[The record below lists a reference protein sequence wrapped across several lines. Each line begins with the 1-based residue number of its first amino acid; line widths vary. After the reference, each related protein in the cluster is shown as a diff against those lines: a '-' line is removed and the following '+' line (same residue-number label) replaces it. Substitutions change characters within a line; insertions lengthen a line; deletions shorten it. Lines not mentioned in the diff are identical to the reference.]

1 MPDQGMEAP
10 AALASEVWQVG
21 DLTIDVDQQR
31 VMRGDQEIPLP
42 RLSFNLLL
50 ALARQWPGVVSHD
63 ELMSAVWPHLVVG
76 DETVVQR
83 VKLLR
88 QALSDPSDEPRYI
101 AALRGRGYRLVA
113 NVRRMEP
120 SVPLTRSRRFGG
132 WRLAMGLAIAA
143 AVIALSWRGY
153 MLVNDHNAPQAAAQV
168 HGLERAVAVLP
179 FTNLSP
185 DQRDAYMALSLP
197 EMTLNRLT
205 ALPGIT
211 VMAYDSSSLA
221 GRSATDPREIG
232 RRLGVAY
239 LVSGSVQRNADT
251 LRITARL
258 VDARNATQLWSRDF
272 AGRISDLF
280 RIQDDIAEQVAIALK
295 SRIGDVGVAPPPQQR
310 SPNVEA
316 YLAYLRGRALI
327 GRFTVNEA
335 ESAAREFAKAIE
347 LDPTFAAAHA
357 ALYDAHMQ
365 AAGLR
370 HDDLEIARNQ
380 YRPLL
385 HRALLLDP
393 QSGAAWY
400 ARAMW
405 EVFDIAQRDAA
416 FRKAVTLD
424 PANTRG
430 LIAFSEYLDIT
441 DAGADA
447 GRVPGSGFDPSSQQ
461 ARTTG
466 GSSDKGN
473 RGAEADR
480 LLDMAMRIDPL
491 SPRAHFRKTLRD
503 FRRSGS
509 DLEAPMLAILE
520 TDPEF
525 YPALYLVAL
534 YRSLHHGHASESIA
548 LIERTIRNDPLNP
561 AGPNSAVAYYLDVG
575 DLEAAR
581 QVAALTPVSALTAKP
596 LLAQF
601 VGDWRT
607 AGEAAMTRWGFEF
620 GFNDSWGSMQA
631 LRDYALRT
639 RDFDRPVGLLRER
652 YHLPAEGPVQVS
664 TSNFRAAVNLAHLE
678 LALGHRARAEETLH
692 AVILWIDADTNPHP
706 VYKRRSRA
714 QALMLLGETDQ
725 AFTDLAASFRDD
737 RDYMQWWYT
746 LERDPVWDPIR
757 NDPRFQMLATEVH
770 AYAARERE
778 ATEVLRREGTIPSRG
793 SATLHSGHQRSGTVS
808 TSKSSLGVSP

>member
-1 MPDQGMEAP
+1 MPDQGVETRAVP
-10 AALASEVWQVG
+10 ETEVWQVG
-21 DLTIDVDQQR
+21 DLTIDVDRQR
-31 VMRGDQEIPLP
+31 VMRGDLEIPLP
-42 RLSFNLLL
+42 RLSLDLLL
-50 ALARQWPGVVSHD
+50 ALARLWPNFVSND
-63 ELMSAVWPHLVVG
+63 ELMSIVWPRLVVG
-76 DETVVQR
+76 PETVVQR

-88 QALSDPSDEPRYI
+88 QALGDPSEEPRYI

-113 NVRRMEP
+113 NVRRMER
-120 SVPLTRSRRFGG
+120 SVPLTQSRQRFGG
-132 WRLAMGLAIAA
+132 WRLVIGLGVAA
-143 AVIALSWRGY
+143 AVLALSWRGY
-153 MLVNDHNAPQAAAQV
+153 LLINGDRDTPQPDTAAQAP
-168 HGLERAVAVLP
+168 GSERAVAVLP

-185 DQRDAYMALSLP
+185 DQRDAYMSLSLP

-211 VMAYDSSSLA
+211 VIAYDSSALA
-221 GRSATDPREIG
+221 GRSTTDPREIG
-232 RRLGVAY
+232 RRLGAAY
-239 LVSGSVQRNADT
+239 LVSGSVQRNEDA

-258 VDARNATQLWSRDF
+258 VDARTATQLWSRDF
-272 AGRISDLF
+272 AGRITDLF
-280 RIQDDIAEQVAIALK
+280 RIQDDIAEQVAVALK
-295 SRIGDVGVAPPPQQR
+295 SRISDVGVAPPPQAR

-335 ESAAREFAKAIE
+335 ESASREFEKAIE

-365 AAGLR
+365 AVGLR
-370 HDDLEIARNQ
+370 HDDLQAARKR

-385 HRALLLDP
+385 DRALSLDP

-405 EVFDIAQRDAA
+405 EVFDNAERDAA

-441 DAGADA
+441 DGGADA

-461 ARTTG
+461 ARTAS
-466 GSSDKGN
+466 GSSDNGN

-503 FRRSGS
+503 FRRSSS

-548 LIERTIRNDPLNP
+548 LIERVIRNDPLNP

-581 QVAALTPVSALTAKP
+581 QVAALTPVSARTARP

-631 LRDYALRT
+631 LRDYALRS
-639 RDFDRPVGLLRER
+639 RDFDRPVTLLRER

-664 TSNFRAAVNLAHLE
+664 TGNFRAAVHLAHLE
-678 LALGHRARAEETLH
+678 FAQGHRARAEETLR
-692 AVILWIDADTNPHP
+692 AVIRWIDADTNPHP

-714 QALMLLGETDQ
+714 QALMMLGEADQ
-725 AFTDLAASFRDD
+725 AFTDLSASFRDD
-737 RDYMQWWYT
+737 HDYMQWWYT
-746 LERDPVWDPIR
+746 LDRDPVWDPIR
-757 NDPRFQMLATEVH
+757 SDSRFQVLATEVR
-770 AYAARERE
+770 AYAARERDAVE
-778 ATEVLRREGTIPSRG
+778 ALRREGTIPPRR
-793 SATLHSGHQRSGTVS
+793 TS
-808 TSKSSLGVSP
+808 TAQTEVTR